1 MKIFLP
7 IALIFFSQAP
17 CVDGFSGKYPCNQ
30 ITLLA
35 HMEPSELEAVEHNSF
50 WLNDIWGWTDPE
62 TDKEYALVGLKDGV
76 AFVDVSTPTN
86 PVFLGKLPEPN
97 TANNRNSRTSE
108 VQHGKSTWRDI
119 KTYKNYALIV
129 SDLNAAH
136 GMQIF
141 DLTKLRDINSPQTF
155 EQDAHYQGFGSAHNI
170 VINEDTGHAFAVGI
184 SSGGT
189 TCSGGLHI
197 IDINEPLNPTFIGCF
212 SEDNYT
218 HDAQCVTY
226 YGTDTDYQDK
236 AVCFNSNENT
246 LTIVNLEDPENPEM
260 ISRTGYDNARYSHQG
275 WLTEDHRFFLMN
287 DELDEDQF
295 GHNAKTLIWDIEDLD
310 NPLLIGSYYNNE
322 PSIDHNLYTRDDMV
336 FESNYWS
343 GLRVLSSENIQSGE
357 LREIASFDTYPE
369 GDGIH
374 FGGTWSNYPYFSSGT
389 IIVSDMNNGL
399 FILKLDLSE
408 DPIIQMP
415 VSLNECSGN
424 GYEFTMESTDGLDL
438 QWQSFNGFT
447 YSDLI
452 DNELVS
458 GATTNT
464 LNIIPDGSLDDL
476 QFRCKLTDQQG
487 SVYYTY
493 LVEYDGDSYPP
504 ISEFTVQTD
513 DTGFASFTNTS
524 SEAESYLWDF
534 GDGNTSAEANP
545 QHQYE
550 FGVYDVTLTAYNACG
565 SSEFTNK
572 THIVTGL
579 DEQSKE
585 LRMYPNPA
593 SRYVNIYTEEACN
606 LSIYTLTGE
615 LITTIEKQSGIQYFP
630 VSNLS
635 SGSYIVTITTSS
647 GSVSKVLMKQ

>member
-7 IALIFFSQAP
+7 IALIFTTFSIFSQAP

-76 AFVDVSTPTN
+76 AFVDVSTPTD

-438 QWQSFNGFT
+438 QW
-447 YSDLI
+447 
-452 DNELVS
+452 
-458 GATTNT
+458 
-464 LNIIPDGSLDDL
+464 
-476 QFRCKLTDQQG
+476 
-487 SVYYTY
+487 
-493 LVEYDGDSYPP
+493 
-504 ISEFTVQTD
+504 
-513 DTGFASFTNTS
+513 
-524 SEAESYLWDF
+524 
-534 GDGNTSAEANP
+534 
-545 QHQYE
+545 
-550 FGVYDVTLTAYNACG
+550 
-565 SSEFTNK
+565 
-572 THIVTGL
+572 
-579 DEQSKE
+579 
-585 LRMYPNPA
+585 
-593 SRYVNIYTEEACN
+593 
-606 LSIYTLTGE
+606 
-615 LITTIEKQSGIQYFP
+615 
-630 VSNLS
+630 
-635 SGSYIVTITTSS
+635 
-647 GSVSKVLMKQ
+647 